1 MEQFQIFREKAQ
13 SRLKIADHMLTM
25 TYPLVKDTKLLLV
38 IMKNLFL
45 SLTYAMSSILY
56 YERLFKRI
64 PLFSDNFE
72 SKFSIFKEKCINK
85 YDIPQEYV
93 RLLQNVKSTMME
105 HKKSPIEFERK
116 GAFVICS
123 DSYKLRTISTSQI
136 KDYIAK
142 TKEFIQISSNIT
154 HKNEEIFR

>member
-1 MEQFQIFREKAQ
+1 MEQFQVFREKAQ
-13 SRLKIADHMLTM
+13 TKLKIADHMLTM

-38 IMKNLFL
+38 IMENLFL

>member
-1 MEQFQIFREKAQ
+1 MEQFQVFREKAQ
-13 SRLKIADHMLTM
+13 TKLKIADHMLTM

-116 GAFVICS
+116 GTFVICS

>member
-1 MEQFQIFREKAQ
+1 MEQFQVFREKAQ
-13 SRLKIADHMLTM
+13 TKLKIADHMLTM

-38 IMKNLFL
+38 IMENLFL

-93 RLLQNVKSTMME
+93 RLLQNVKSTMMK